1 MSRSEW
7 RDIVDVNIMLV
18 MDMMAVMMMLV
29 MELVVMVVLVIEM
42 LVIGVREGVKKNFFF
57 FRKKS

>member
-18 MDMMAVMMMLV
+18 MDMIAYIAIMMMW
-29 MELVVMVVLVIEM
+29 VVIVVLVIMMMVME
-42 LVIGVREGVKKNFFF
+42 
-57 FRKKS
+57 